1 MPKKCNCGPK
11 DPIEPL
17 IATQGFYAQPATR
30 QIGFCFHVF
39 RGEVRLLP
47 SKNALNRIATTEMC
61 YPVSGCEVVFAGESR
76 NGDTW
81 EQSTTQG
88 H

>member
-1 MPKKCNCGPK
+1 MPKECNCGTK

-17 IATQGFYAQPATR
+17 IATQGFVCHTVSR
-30 QIGFCFHVF
+30 HIGFNFHVY

-47 SKNALNRIATTEMC
+47 SKNALNRVATTEMC

-81 EQSTTQG
+81 EQSTKQG
-88 H
+88 L